1 VVTVDDPY
9 TAAQPPARLPLVP
22 NMQVE
27 IALTGAPLNQVIAI
41 PEAALHGET
50 AYVLGAGNTLELRP
64 VTPAFRQDG
73 LVILREG
80 LTAGETVVLDD
91 IAPALP
97 GMRLFPVETAAS
109 GKTR

>member
-1 VVTVDDPY
+1 VTVDNPY
-9 TAAQPPARLPLVP
+9 GEANPPARLPLVP

-27 IALTGAPLNQVIAI
+27 VALAGDPLEQVIAI

-50 AYVLGAGNTLELRP
+50 VYVLSGENTLELRP

-73 LVILREG
+73 QVILRGG
-80 LTAGETVVLDD
+80 LAAGETVVLDD

-97 GMRLFPVETAAS
+97 GLRLLPVKDGVS
-109 GKTR
+109 GENQ